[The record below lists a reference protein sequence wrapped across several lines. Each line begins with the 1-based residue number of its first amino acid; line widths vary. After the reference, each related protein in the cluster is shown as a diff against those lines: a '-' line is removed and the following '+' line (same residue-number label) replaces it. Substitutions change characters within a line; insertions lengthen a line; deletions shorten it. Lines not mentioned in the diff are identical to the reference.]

1 MAHRFTASLATI
13 AALALLNVAMPEP
26 IVLDLLGT
34 GLASLGLGII
44 VDAIV

>member
-1 MAHRFTASLATI
+1 MAHRFTASIAI

-34 GLASLGLGII
+34 GLASIGLGII
-44 VDAIV
+44 YEGIA